1 MAMLFQN
8 GLIVASRNW
17 GSKNWRDFWVNL
29 FQFLC
34 DRCLFW
40 WSLLDSGIP
49 WYHHPAVSESLPQGT
64 CLSASFSDSY
74 WTPIF
79 THHVNWRKDLFRDI
93 FYLTFNLDRGFCLWF
108 SVTCYPN
115 TKLSYILLGFEKYR
129 MEKVSLFGF
138 IHLGFKNLT
147 LRLFRGI

>member
-8 GLIVASRNW
+8 GLIAASRNW

-49 WYHHPAVSESLPQGT
+49 WYHPAVSEALPQGT
-64 CLSASFSDSY
+64 CLSAPFSHSY
-74 WTPIF
+74 WALIS
-79 THHVNWRKDLFRDI
+79 THQVNWQKDLFRDI
-93 FYLTFNLDRGFCLWF
+93 FYLTFNLGRGFCLWF
-108 SVTCYPN
+108 SVTLPQYKG
-115 TKLSYILLGFEKYR
+115 KLHSVRFWEVEDGE
-129 MEKVSLFGF
+129 VVF
-138 IHLGFKNLT
+138 IWFYSSWVQL
-147 LRLFRGI
+147 